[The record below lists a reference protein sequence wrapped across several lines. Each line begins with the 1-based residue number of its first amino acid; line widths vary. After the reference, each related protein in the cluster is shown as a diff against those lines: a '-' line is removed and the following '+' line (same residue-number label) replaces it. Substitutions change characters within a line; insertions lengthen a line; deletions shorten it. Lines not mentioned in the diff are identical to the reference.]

1 MEVAVTF
8 STKSIVNDLLQF
20 NIAYG
25 SISTDYE

>member
-25 SISTDYE
+25 SISIDYE